1 MILYTGH
8 GGGGSALSFT
18 PGNISGTRVEMKV
31 CELCAGMFVREMGMR
46 TATCGRCI
54 AAAERR
60 RAKEARELLV
70 ARTADGRYTA
80 RSDATKMMPAQ

>member
-8 GGGGSALSFT
+8 GGSGSALNFT

-31 CELCAGMFVREMGMR
+31 CELCGCPYVRPVNPEAR
-46 TATCGRCI
+46 TGRDCGRCI

-60 RAKEARELLV
+60 RAKEAREL
-70 ARTADGRYTA
+70 TTA
-80 RSDATKMMPAQ
+80 REQGDPRKMMPAQ